1 MKYPEYKQPL
11 NYGQLG
17 EDILAWWKE
26 HGIFEKSVSSRE
38 GQPTFVFYEG
48 PPSANG
54 APGIHHVMARTVKDI
69 FCRYQTL
76 LGKQVPRK
84 GGWDTHGLPI
94 ELQVEKELGITK
106 EDIGHK
112 ISIADY
118 NQRCKETVMRFKAQW
133 DDLTEKMGYWVDLDD
148 PYVTFEP
155 EYIESCW
162 ALLKKLYDKGLLY
175 KGYTIQPYSPAAGT
189 GLSSHELN
197 QPGTYKDVKDT
208 TVVAQFKVSKG
219 IDSLFSGEQAV
230 VASAEPEK
238 TSILAWTTTP
248 WTLPANTGL
257 AVGKNIKYLLVQT
270 YNQYT
275 FERENV
281 VLATQRVPSYFDT
294 EHEYGWSANQDMNMS
309 KWPYASERVLLNGT
323 DRLIL
328 PKQLTDDQKK
338 KLVSKGKITFW
349 STLGEFTGADLID
362 IKYERL
368 FDFTPF
374 EGEERAFRVING
386 DFVTTEDGTGIVHI
400 SPTFGADDFRAAQLA
415 DIPALMVPDAEG
427 TLGPIVDRTG
437 RYVPQM
443 GEFAGRWVKNYDGHD
458 ETGADYKTLDE
469 SIVIKMKG
477 DGTAFKVEKYEH
489 TYPHCWRTDKPVL
502 YYPLDSWFIKTTAV
516 KDRLIELNKTINW
529 KPESTG
535 TGRFG
540 NWLENLVDWNLSRSR
555 YWGTPLPIW
564 RTQDRTEEICIGSIA
579 ELKVEIDKAVTAE
592 IMTHNPYA
600 NGEKVDLH
608 RPYVDDIFLVSPTGQ
623 PMYREA
629 DLIDVWFDSGAV
641 PYAQWHYPIENAD
654 VFAKNFPADF
664 IAEGV
669 DQTRGWFFTL
679 HALAV
684 MLEDSVAFKNVIANG
699 LVLAKDGQKMSK
711 RLGNAVDPFATI
723 KQFGP
728 DATRWY
734 LIANAPPWDNLKF
747 DPAGVT
753 EVQRRF
759 FGTLFNTYSFYALY
773 ANLDAFEMDEKSRV
787 PHADL
792 SELDR
797 WILSKLQSLIAEVRG
812 HLDSYDPTKAARAI
826 QDFVTDQLSN
836 WYVRLSR
843 RRFWKGELTT
853 DKRAAFETL
862 NECLQ
867 TVAQLMSPIAPFFA
881 EWLYRNLT
889 FGELRV
895 KSEELGVENSQTLN
909 SPESV
914 HLTLLVEADA
924 ARIDPK
930 LEERMEL
937 AQRISSLAHSL
948 RKKSVLKVRQ
958 PLQRILVPVLNDTTK
973 EQVGLVEDLICA
985 EINVK
990 HIEFL
995 DDESESGVLVK
1006 SVKPNFKRL
1015 GQQYGPR
1022 LKAVGARIQ
1031 QMTAAE
1037 ISKLEK
1043 EGSLAVE
1050 VDGQPITLAP
1060 DDVEIRTDDLPGWL
1074 VATDGP
1080 LTVALD
1086 VTLTDE
1092 LRQEGLARELVNR
1105 LQNLRKDSGLE
1116 VQDKIRVTLAD
1127 QQPELMAAVAAFG
1140 DYIRTETQALTLDFA
1155 ADVNGGSV
1163 LEFDDYSVAVLLEVA
1178 TA

>member
-1 MKYPEYKQPL
+1 MTYPEYKQPL
-11 NYGQLG
+11 DYAKLAQ
-17 EDILAWWKE
+17 DVRAWWE
-26 HGIFEKSVSSRE
+26 ANGIFEKSVSTRE

-54 APGIHHVMARTVKDI
+54 QPGIHHVMARAVKDI
-69 FCRYQTL
+69 FCRYQTQ

-106 EDIGHK
+106 DDIGKK
-112 ISIADY
+112 ISVEDY
-118 NQRCKETVMRFKAQW
+118 NQRCRETVMRFKAQW
-133 DDLTEKMGYWVDLDD
+133 DELTQQMGYWVDLDN
-148 PYVTFEP
+148 PYITFEP

-162 ALLKKLYDKGLLY
+162 ALLKKLYDKGFLY

-208 TVVAQFKVSKG
+208 TIVAQFKVKRDAASEK
-219 IDSLFSGEQAV
+219 LFAGGGV
-230 VASAEPEK
+230 GD
-238 TSILAWTTTP
+238 TYILAWTTTP

-257 AVGKNIKYLLVQT
+257 AVGKNIPYVLVSTFNPYT
-270 YNQYT
+270 YAPI
-275 FERENV
+275 RV
-281 VLATQRVPSYFDT
+281 VLAK
-294 EHEYGWSANQDMNMS
+294 A
-309 KWPYASERVLLNGT
+309 
-323 DRLIL
+323 
-328 PKQLTDDQKK
+328 
-338 KLVSKGKITFW
+338 LVSRYFTEKGAAAPFEGFAESDHKVLPWHIEA
-349 STLGEFTGADLID
+349 EFTGADLVGIS
-362 IKYERL
+362 YERL
-368 FDFTPF
+368 FGTDAGFPHF
-374 EGEERAFRVING
+374 EGEENAFRVIPG

-400 SPTFGADDFRAAQLA
+400 SPTFGADDFRVAQLNG
-415 DIPALMVPDAEG
+415 IPALMVPDDEG
-427 TLGPIVDRTG
+427 KLGPIVDRTG
-437 RYVPQM
+437 RYVAQM
-443 GEFAGRWVKNYDGHD
+443 GEFGGRWVKNYDGHD
-458 ETGADYKTLDE
+458 QSGADYKTLDE
-469 SIVIKMKG
+469 SIAIRMRKS
-477 DGTAFKVEKYEH
+477 GTAFKSEKYEH

-579 ELKVEIDKAVTAE
+579 ELKAEIDKAVAAE
-592 IMTHNPYA
+592 VMTHNPYA
-600 NGEKVDLH
+600 NGEKIDLH

-623 PMYREA
+623 PMYREP

-641 PYAQWHYPIENAD
+641 PYAQWHYPFENQQ
-654 VFAKNFPADF
+654 VFKKNFPADF

-699 LVLAKDGQKMSK
+699 LVLDKNGEKMSK

-723 KQFGP
+723 AQYGP

-734 LIANAPPWDNLKF
+734 MISNAPPWDNLKF
-747 DPAGVT
+747 DQAGIT

-759 FGTLFNTYSFYALY
+759 FGTLFNTYSFFALY
-773 ANLDAFEMDEKSRV
+773 ANLDGFQVGATPV
-787 PHADL
+787 PVAERT
-792 SELDR
+792 ELDR
-797 WILSKLQSLIAEVRG
+797 WILSKLQSLLAEVRG
-812 HLDSYDPTKAARAI
+812 HFDSYDPTKAARAV
-826 QDFVTDQLSN
+826 QEFVTDQLSN

-853 DKRAAFETL
+853 DKQAAYETL
-862 NECLQ
+862 HECLS
-867 TVAQLMSPIAPFFA
+867 TVAQLMAPIAPFFA
-881 EWLYRNLT
+881 DWLYGNLT
-889 FGELRV
+889 KGQEAA
-895 KSEELGVENSQTLN
+895 
-909 SPESV
+909 ESV
-914 HLTLLVEADA
+914 HLTYLAEANVML
-924 ARIDPK
+924 IDK
-930 LEERMEL
+930 ALEERMEL
-937 AQRISSLAHSL
+937 AQRISSLTHSL

-958 PLQRILVPVLNDTTK
+958 PLQRILVPVLNESTK
-973 EQVGLVEDLICA
+973 EQVGKVEDLICA
-985 EINVK
+985 EVNVK

-995 DDESESGVLVK
+995 DDTSGVLVK

-1015 GQQYGPR
+1015 GQVYGPR
-1022 LKAVGARIQ
+1022 LKAVAARIQ
-1031 QMTAAE
+1031 TMSADE
-1037 ISKLEK
+1037 ITKLEK
-1043 EGSLAVE
+1043 EGGLSVE
-1050 VDGQPITLAP
+1050 VEGESFIIHP
-1060 DDVEIRTDDLPGWL
+1060 DEVEIRTQDLPGWL

-1116 VQDKIRVTLAD
+1116 VQDRISVTLAASA
-1127 QQPELMAAVAAFG
+1127 PAELQAAVASFG
-1140 DYIRTETQALTLDFA
+1140 DYIRTEVQAQRLDFVSELVDGA
-1155 ADVNGGSV
+1155 V
-1163 LEFDDYSVAVLLEVA
+1163 LEFDDFQVPAKVEVV

>member
-11 NYGQLG
+11 NYGQVG

-26 HGIFEKSVSSRE
+26 HGIFEKSVSTRE

-76 LGKQVPRK
+76 LGKQVARK

-106 EDIGHK
+106 EDIGKK
-112 ISIADY
+112 ISIEDY
-118 NQRCKETVMRFKAQW
+118 NQRCRETVMRFKAQW
-133 DDLTEKMGYWVDLDD
+133 DELTEKMGYWVDLND

-162 ALLKKLYDKGLLY
+162 ALLKKLYDKGYLY

-197 QPGTYKDVKDT
+197 QPGTYRDVKDT
-208 TVVAQFKVSKG
+208 TIVAQFKVKRDEASEK
-219 IDSLFSGEQAV
+219 LFAG
-230 VASAEPEK
+230 AEGDAD
-238 TSILAWTTTP
+238 TFILAWTTTP
-248 WTLPANTGL
+248 WTLPANTAL
-257 AVGKNIKYLLVQT
+257 AVGKNIPYVLVRT
-270 YNQYT
+270 FNPYT
-275 FERENV
+275 GLPIRV
-281 VLATQRVPSYFDT
+281 VLAKALLSRHF
-294 EHEYGWSANQDMNMS
+294 
-309 KWPYASERVLLNGT
+309 SEKGAEAALEDYKLGDKVLPW
-323 DRLIL
+323 R
-328 PKQLTDDQKK
+328 QEA
-338 KLVSKGKITFW
+338 
-349 STLGEFTGADLID
+349 EFTGADLVGIR
-362 IKYERL
+362 YERL
-368 FDFTPF
+368 FGQDGGYPAF
-374 EGEERAFRVING
+374 EGEEKAFRVING

-415 DIPALMVPDAEG
+415 DVPALLLPDAEG
-427 TLGPIVDRTG
+427 KLGPIVDRTG

-443 GEFAGRWVKNYDGHD
+443 GEFGGRWVKNYDGHD
-458 ETGADYKTLDE
+458 ESAADYRTLDVDLSVRLKE
-469 SIVIKMKG
+469 RNR
-477 DGTAFKVEKYEH
+477 AFKVEKYEH

-535 TGRFG
+535 SGRFG

-564 RTQDRTEEICIGSIA
+564 RSQDGSEELCIGSIE
-579 ELKVEIDKAVTAE
+579 ELKREIDKAVAAD

-608 RPYVDDIFLVSPTGQ
+608 RPYVDDIFLVSPSGQ
-623 PMYREA
+623 PMYREP
-629 DLIDVWFDSGAV
+629 DLIDVWFDSGAM
-641 PYAQWHYPIENAD
+641 PYAQWHYPIENKEK
-654 VFAKNFPADF
+654 FEKNFPADF

-699 LVLAKDGQKMSK
+699 LVLDKNGNKMSK

-734 LIANAPPWDNLKF
+734 MIANAPPWDNLKF

-759 FGTLFNTYSFYALY
+759 FGTLFNTYSFFALY
-773 ANLDAFEMDEKSRV
+773 ANLDEFQTQESGRV
-787 PHADL
+787 PFEAL

-797 WILSKLQSLIAEVRG
+797 WILSKLHSLIGEVRG
-812 HLDSYDPTKAARAI
+812 HYDAYDPTKAARAV

-862 NECLQ
+862 QECLVV
-867 TVAQLMSPIAPFFA
+867 VAQLMAPIAPFFG
-881 EWLYRNLT
+881 EWLYKNMTDGMRAEAVANNTPLA
-889 FGELRV
+889 
-895 KSEELGVENSQTLN
+895 
-909 SPESV
+909 PESV
-914 HLTLLVEADA
+914 HLTLLVEANPAFIDA
-924 ARIDPK
+924 A

-937 AQRISSLAHSL
+937 AQRISSLTHSL

-958 PLQRILVPVLNDTTK
+958 PLQRILVPVLNDTTR
-973 EQVGLVEDLICA
+973 EQVGKVEDLICA
-985 EINVK
+985 EVNVK
-990 HIEFL
+990 HVEFL
-995 DDESESGVLVK
+995 DDTSGVLVK

-1031 QMTAAE
+1031 QMTAEE
-1037 ISKLEK
+1037 ISQLEK
-1043 EGSLAVE
+1043 QGSLAVE
-1050 VDGQPITLAP
+1050 VEGQPVTLMP

-1086 VTLTDE
+1086 VTLTEE

-1116 VQDKIRVTLAD
+1116 VQDKIRVTLGD
-1127 QQPELMAAVAAFG
+1127 QQPELTAAVAAFG
-1140 DYIRTETQALTLDFA
+1140 DYIRTETQALALDFA
-1155 ADVNGGSV
+1155 ADVNGGAV
-1163 LEFDDYSVAVLLEVA
+1163 LEFDDYSVPVKLDVA